1 MYLDVDLI
9 TPMVTCEQDLRC
21 VSVSELRE
29 LLKKNFYFAKTTKV
43 PYLTVDE
50 SKKVIDLLKQK
61 YGI

>member
-50 SKKVIDLLKQK
+50 SKK
-61 YGI
+61 